1 MAVINPTRERVL
13 SDLHSINWNSMAHA
27 FEANKYL
34 KDARETDPL
43 VGFLISAFAKQA
55 RSVLSNKRILPGY
68 LPDMGLFRDGG
79 IIRSAG
85 ICLGICQCSHCIQE
99 RWDRRLIDGPG
110 HFYSQDDFIFGYQFV
125 IESHSYGKEQVHI
138 EHWFNFIDDENEDLL
153 SFFTKVL
160 PKAAPHFKLRM

>member
-1 MAVINPTRERVL
+1 MLIINPTRERVL
-13 SDLHSINWNSMAHA
+13 SDSHSISWNSMTHA

-34 KDARETDPL
+34 KEARETDPL

-68 LPDMGLFRDGG
+68 LSDTGLFIDGG

-85 ICLGICQCSHCIQE
+85 ICIGICQCELCIKD
-99 RWDRRLIDGPG
+99 RWDRRLIDRS
-110 HFYSQDDFIFGYQFV
+110 FYSQGDFFLGYQFV
-125 IESHSYGKEQVHI
+125 IESYSYDKEQFHI
-138 EHWFNFIDDENEDLL
+138 EHWFNFIDDENENLL